1 MKFWARRSKSRNFK
15 ESQAESGPGASGS
28 SPAQVPKAYCDQ
40 RRGQYDII
48 QKYYGVTSKKD
59 VTQDMQGFLAFR
71 HPAVRKLIQEES
83 KLTPQ
88 DMDRLL
94 GPVHG
99 EPKGGD
105 RRL

>member
-1 MKFWARRSKSRNFK
+1 M
-15 ESQAESGPGASGS
+15 
-28 SPAQVPKAYCDQ
+28 PKAYCDQ
-40 RRGQYDII
+40 RRGQHDII

-59 VTQDMQGFLAFR
+59 VTQDAQGFLAFQ